1 MRHMAAAVPDLRTD
15 QLLTAIQVVRSSDYL
30 FPAPPLFMEQADL
43 SMDLIALP
51 FPEAEQVSLKYVMVD
66 HERFQSAAAHDFV
79 YREILQVIDNFRL
92 KYSLPSLAEL
102 KEMRKLAY

>member
-1 MRHMAAAVPDLRTD
+1 
-15 QLLTAIQVVRSSDYL
+15 
-30 FPAPPLFMEQADL
+30 MEQADL

-51 FPEAEQVSLKYVMVD
+51 FPEAEEVSLKYVMVD

-79 YREILQVIDNFRL
+79 YREILQVIDNFRI

-102 KEMRKLAY
+102 RETKKLAY